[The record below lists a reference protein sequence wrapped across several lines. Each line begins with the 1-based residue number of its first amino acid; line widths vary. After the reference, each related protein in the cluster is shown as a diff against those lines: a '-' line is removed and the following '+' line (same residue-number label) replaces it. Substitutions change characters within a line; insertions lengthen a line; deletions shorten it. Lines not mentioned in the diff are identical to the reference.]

1 MTRRIFAIIIAIAL
15 AGLGTAG
22 VLFYALSADA
32 RARSAIGNP
41 VRVAVAENRIAAG
54 TTGLR
59 IREEKLVRLVTMPST
74 SVPEDY
80 LSRIPAEYDKQVVTS
95 NIAKGQILLEAN
107 FGEAS
112 TVTSGLP
119 LPEGKMALTVAT
131 EAPEQVAGYVQKG
144 SRVTIFLT
152 YNILKDGKKT
162 EVERTRVL
170 LPRVEVLAV
179 GSYQPAADGARTAA
193 PAGLGTTTRSTGAA
207 LMVTV
212 AVSVDES
219 LRLVEGLRTGS
230 LYLGLLTDS
239 VVVDES
245 AGVDNSD
252 AGGSVQPLFPMN
264 R

>member
-41 VRVAVAENRIAAG
+41 VRVAVAEKRIAAG
-54 TTGLR
+54 TTGAR
-59 IREEKLVRLVTMPST
+59 IREEKLFRLVTMPST
-74 SVPEDY
+74 SVPEDA

-119 LPEGKMALTVAT
+119 LKEGMMALTVAT

-144 SRVTIFLT
+144 SQVTIFLT
-152 YNILKDGKKT
+152 YNLLKDGKKT

-170 LPRVEVLAV
+170 LPKVEVLAV
-179 GSYQPAADGARTAA
+179 GSYQPAADGGRTAA
-193 PAGLGTTTRSTGAA
+193 PAGLATTTRSTGAA

-212 AVSVDES
+212 AVSLEES

-239 VVVDES
+239 VEVEEGK
-245 AGVDNSD
+245 GVDNRD
-252 AGGSVQPLFPMN
+252 ATAELPSLFE
-264 R
+264 

>member
-1 MTRRIFAIIIAIAL
+1 MTRRIFAIIFAIVL

-32 RARSAIGNP
+32 RARAAISNP
-41 VRVAVAENRIAAG
+41 VTVAVAAKRIPAG
-54 TTGLR
+54 TSGSE
-59 IREEKLVRLVTMPST
+59 IRSPKYVRLVKLPRS
-74 SVPEDY
+74 SVPDDFLSGISNEY
-80 LSRIPAEYDKQVVTS
+80 LSKVVTS
-95 NIAKGQILLEAN
+95 NIAEGQVLLRAN

-112 TVTSGLP
+112 SVTSGLP
-119 LPEGKMALTVAT
+119 LEDGKIGVTVET
-131 EAPEQVAGYVQKG
+131 GAPEQVAGYVRPG
-144 SRVTIFLT
+144 SQVVIFLT
-152 YNILKDGKKT
+152 YNLLDKDGKKT

-170 LPRVEVLAV
+170 LPGVEVLAV

-193 PAGLGTTTRSTGAA
+193 LAGPGTTRSSGAA

-239 VVVDES
+239 VKVNEG

-252 AGGSVQPLFPMN
+252 AGDSVLPLFPTN